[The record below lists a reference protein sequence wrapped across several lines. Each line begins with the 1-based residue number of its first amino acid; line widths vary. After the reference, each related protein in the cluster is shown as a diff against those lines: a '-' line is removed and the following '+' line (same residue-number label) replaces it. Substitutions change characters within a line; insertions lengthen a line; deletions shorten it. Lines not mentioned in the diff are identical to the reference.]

1 MKTTFISTSS
11 INNATREARTDLQV
25 KLAQGQKEAT
35 TGRLADVGLSL
46 GYLTER
52 TVSMRQD
59 LDRLTTFKDTNT
71 IASSRLE
78 LSQTTLEGIGDS
90 AQEFLSTLVAARAAP
105 SSSGVAVND
114 AKAKLT
120 SFIASMNSAVNGAQL
135 FSGINTDVKP
145 INNYYSDPPSAGRD
159 AISAVFETTFG
170 TQISGGDPTT
180 LSNIS
185 ASDMQAFLD
194 GEYADLFAPNAWKST
209 WSQASDQNIATRIST
224 NERIETSANANADPF
239 RNLASIYSMI
249 SDFPLDKLDEQTY
262 QVVLDKAIAV
272 VGQAIGD
279 LTGLRAQLGTS
290 QERIAA
296 ANDRM
301 DLQKTILNEHV
312 NFLEGVDPYEA
323 SANVNALLTQI
334 QTAYALTARLQN
346 LSLVKYI

>member
-1 MKTTFISTSS
+1 MKTTFVSTSA

-78 LSQTTLEGIGDS
+78 LSQSTLEGVGES
-90 AQEFLSTLVAARAAP
+90 AQEFLSTLMAARAAP
-105 SSSGVAVND
+105 SSAGVAIND
-114 AKAKLT
+114 AKAKLI
-120 SFIASMNSAVNGAQL
+120 SFIGSMNSAVNGAQL

-145 INNYYSDPPSAGRD
+145 INDYFSDPASAGRD
-159 AISAVFETTFG
+159 AINSAFETTFSMPIDG
-170 TQISGGDPTT
+170 SGDPST
-180 LSNIS
+180 IS
-185 ASDMQAFLD
+185 ATDMKAFLD
-194 GEYADLFAPNAWKST
+194 GTYSDLFSETNWKST
-209 WSQASDQNIATRIST
+209 WSQASDQNITTRIST

-239 RNLASIYSMI
+239 RDLASIYAMI
-249 SDFPLDKLDEQTY
+249 SDFPLDKLDDETF
-262 QVVLDKAIAV
+262 QVVVDKAIAV

-296 ANDRM
+296 SNERM

-312 NFLEGVDPYEA
+312 SFLEGVDPYEA

-346 LSLVKYI
+346 LSLVNYI

>member
-1 MKTTFISTSS
+1 MKTTFVSTSALT
-11 INNATREARTDLQV
+11 NATREARTDLQV
-25 KLAQGQKEAT
+25 KLAEGQKEAT

-59 LDRLTTFKDTNT
+59 LDRYNTLKDTNT
-71 IASSRLE
+71 IAASRLE
-78 LSQTTLEGIGDS
+78 LSQTTLEGIGDA
-90 AQEFLSTLVAARAAP
+90 AQEFLSTLMAARSAP
-105 SSSGVAVND
+105 SSAGVARND
-114 AKAKLT
+114 AQAKLVQFT
-120 SFIASMNSAVNGAQL
+120 GSMNSAVNGAQL

-145 INNYYSDPPSAGRD
+145 ISDYYSDPPSVARD
-159 AISAVFETTFG
+159 AVASAFETAFG
-170 TQISGGDPTT
+170 MPIAGGDPST
-180 LSNIS
+180 IS
-185 ASDMQAFLD
+185 AADMTAFLEGD
-194 GEYADLFAPNAWKST
+194 FADLFSPENWKGT

-239 RNLASIYSMI
+239 RDLASMYSMI
-249 SDFPLDKLDEQTY
+249 SDFPLEQLDDQTY

-279 LTGLRAQLGTS
+279 LTELRAQLGTS
-290 QERIAA
+290 QERISA

-301 DLQKTILNEHV
+301 DLQIGILSEHV

-334 QTAYALTARLQN
+334 ETAYALTARLQN